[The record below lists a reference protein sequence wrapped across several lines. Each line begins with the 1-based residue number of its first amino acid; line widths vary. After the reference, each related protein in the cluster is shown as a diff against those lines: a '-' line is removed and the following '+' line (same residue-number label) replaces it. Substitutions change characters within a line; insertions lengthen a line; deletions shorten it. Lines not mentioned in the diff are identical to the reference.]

1 MATLRR
7 SDDELLKALE
17 RLSTGLK
24 VERRDP
30 GKICPDCK
38 GSGEYVGFSV
48 VDDCKT
54 CHGTG
59 RVYEDLLDDGIEPF

>member
-7 SDDELLKALE
+7 SDDELLRALE

-30 GKICPDCK
+30 GEICPECK
-38 GSGEYVGFSV
+38 GSGQYVGFSV
-48 VDDCKT
+48 VEDCKR
-54 CHGTG
+54 CHGAG
-59 RVYEDLLDDGIEPF
+59 RIYDDPLDDGIEPF